1 MTNTRKHNELMNL
14 ADNLAEEI
22 MTLSD
27 SEILEELLED
37 GLDAKEIKNTF
48 SSLLDKAKLRV
59 GKSDLAA
66 ARLEMKAMQN
76 SVVNRTPIDGD
87 MARKL
92 IMSAN
97 CQNNGMTMAARNAAS
112 GQMSDRD
119 ALQLL
124 ADYEELGV
132 SFETDNDQ

>member
-14 ADNLAEEI
+14 ADTLAEDI
-22 MTLSD
+22 LTMSD

-37 GLDAKEIKNTF
+37 GFDTQRIEAAFN
-48 SSLLDKAKLRV
+48 SLLDKAKLRV
-59 GKSDLAA
+59 GKADLAA
-66 ARLEMKAMQN
+66 ARLEMKAIRK
-76 SVVNRTPIDGD
+76 SVVNRTPIDGS
-87 MARKL
+87 MARQL
-92 IMSAN
+92 IMSAT

-124 ADYEELGV
+124 ADYEELGI